1 MKLERIAVIGAG
13 GWGTAVA
20 GILAEKGLDV
30 VMVGHDDAYVKRMTR
45 TRKNTKFLPGYHIPD
60 SVEMT
65 TDGAAAVA
73 DCDVALSVVPT
84 RWVRET
90 WKELGPLTRR
100 RAPIVSLTKGV
111 ENRTLLRPSEIIHD
125 LAPGHTVAVL
135 TGPSHAEE
143 VVHGQPTTVTVGA
156 RSKAL
161 SRDLRTLFTTATFRA
176 YSSTDVIG
184 LELGGA
190 VKNVIALAAGMLD
203 GLGCGDN
210 TKSALLTRGLAEI
223 VELGC
228 AMGARRKTFYGM
240 AGVGDLITTAISPF
254 GRNRAVGERIGK
266 GEKLDD
272 ILASMEMVCEGVG
285 TTKSVVALA
294 KRHEVEMPITREV
307 HRVLFRGKDPKKAL
321 ADLMLRATRDE

>member
-1 MKLERIAVIGAG
+1 MTSQRIAVIGAG
-13 GWGTAVA
+13 SWGTAMA

-30 VMVGHDDAYVKRMTR
+30 VLVGHDEAEMRRMAK
-45 TRKNTKFLPGYHIPD
+45 TRKNKRFLPRYRIPD

-65 TDGAAAVA
+65 VDGEAAVST
-73 DCDVALSVVPT
+73 CDVALSVVPT
-84 RWVRET
+84 RRVRET
-90 WKELGPLTRR
+90 WKALGGSLRHRTPV
-100 RAPIVSLTKGV
+100 VSLSKGI
-111 ENRTLLRPSEIIHD
+111 ENRTLKRPSEIIREF
-125 LAPGHTVAVL
+125 APGHPVAVL

-143 VVHGQPTTVTVGA
+143 VVNGQPTTVTVGA
-156 RSKAL
+156 RNK
-161 SRDLRTLFTTATFRA
+161 DLARELRKLFTTATFRV
-176 YSSTDVIG
+176 YSSTDIIG

-223 VELGC
+223 VGLGC
-228 AMGARRKTFYGM
+228 ALGARRKTFYGM

-266 GEKLDD
+266 GEKLED
-272 ILASMEMVCEGVG
+272 ILASMDMVCEGAG

-294 KRHEVEMPITREV
+294 KKVGVEMPITREV
-307 HRVLFRGKDPKKAL
+307 HRVLFKGKDPRRAVE
-321 ADLMLRATRDE
+321 DLMLRATRDE